1 MKTQQKKNKMIRG
14 GHNFLHYK
22 FRLATLTKVFR
33 KQEGTFLT
41 FFFFPFKWGGS
52 VCETGNELKCLSDI
66 SCQKAL

>member
-41 FFFFPFKWGGS
+41 FFFFLLNGEE
-52 VCETGNELKCLSDI
+52 VCVKQAMN
-66 SCQKAL
+66 